1 MAGADVE
8 LSLSSE
14 EWKALVSLWVD
25 SSKFPLG
32 DPEAALHSA
41 VMRLCILLGGTS
53 ARVGLSA
60 RGPQL
65 ADSPIRALDG
75 WRPVYSVPLSV
86 DGEKPDDAHKRW
98 IREGAYVEDVLAK
111 NLLRGVGQRRA
122 YLRQELVSD
131 AEFEGTPLYQH
142 FRERGVGDV
151 LLGALPLS
159 DDVEIMVCI
168 ERSQSAQTFVTEQR
182 DLLFEALKGLTP
194 VLTRFARSAGY
205 IDCSEPL
212 TPRER
217 VVLCM
222 LLTGRR
228 EADIALDLGM
238 GQRSLHQR
246 VTYIYRKFGV
256 ASRAQLMALWLNSP
270 LEERRSSPSR
280 KAPAPGVVSE

>member
-8 LSLSSE
+8 LSLTSE

-32 DPEAALHSA
+32 DPEAAVHSTIL
-41 VMRLCILLGGTS
+41 RLCIFLGGTS

-60 RGPQL
+60 RGAQL
-65 ADSPIRALDG
+65 AASPVRALDG

-86 DGEKPDDAHKRW
+86 DGEQPDDAHKRW
-98 IREGAYVEDVLAK
+98 VREGTYVDDVFAK
-111 NLLRGVGQRRA
+111 NLLRGAGQRRA

-131 AEFEGTPLYQH
+131 AEFEGTPLCEH
-142 FRERGVGDV
+142 FHERGVGDV

-168 ERSQSAQTFVTEQR
+168 ERPRTAQPFGAEQR
-182 DLLFEALKGLTP
+182 DLLFEALRGLTP
-194 VLTRFARSAGY
+194 VLIRFGRSAGY

-228 EADIALDLGM
+228 EADIALHLGM

-270 LEERRSSPSR
+270 LEERRSSASS
-280 KAPAPGVVSE
+280 KAPAPGVVGE